1 MGGSKAST
9 TTSSTSPWR
18 PQADALR
25 GIFDSAGN
33 TFNENRDRYYEGPF
47 SAGMNDTQQR
57 SLDQTLNTADAFG
70 DFAGTLGGQSGR
82 LGGSYDS
89 ALAIT
94 QGLRGGDPIAQ
105 ELARRSL
112 EDPTAGILN
121 TASQYANNPAIDG
134 MIDGV
139 GRDISR
145 NLREND
151 LISLNLGA
159 AGAGNMNSSRAGAA
173 EAILMRGAQDRL
185 GDVSS
190 AIRGDAWNS
199 GLNIALNQNDA
210 SFRNALAASN
220 QDINT
225 RLAAGQNFMNL
236 GGVGTTLGSMSLDS
250 MGNQASLTGNVGNAR
265 QAEDQRLI
273 NENIAQFQNKENTDW
288 SRLGNYYGIVGDKSW
303 GSEGTQTTKT
313 PGPSGLQTALGA
325 AMTVGGIAAAPFTGG
340 MSLGLTGMG
349 MQTLSGG
356 GGGGA
361 PSVPMAGYGG
371 GGQVGYGGGSWNG
384 MGQSIRNWMNPVPSA
399 IPSTA
404 GSLAGTSFVRG
415 PNGQPVPA
423 L

>member
-1 MGGSKAST
+1 MGGSKTST
-9 TTSSTSPWR
+9 TTSSTSPWK
-18 PQADALR
+18 PQGDALR

-33 TFNENRDRYYEGPF
+33 IFNENKDRYYEGPF
-47 SAGMNDTQQR
+47 SAGMNDTQR
-57 SLDQTLNTADAFG
+57 ISLDQTLGNADAFG
-70 DFAGTLGGQSGR
+70 TFANTLSGQSDR
-82 LGGSYDS
+82 LSGSYDS
-89 ALAIT
+89 ALGIT
-94 QGLRGGDPIAQ
+94 QGLQGGDPIAQ
-105 ELARRSL
+105 ELARRAM
-112 EDPTAGILN
+112 EDPTSGILN
-121 TASQYANNPAIDG
+121 TASQFANNPFMDG
-134 MIDGV
+134 MIDNV

-145 NLREND
+145 NLRESD
-151 LISLNLGA
+151 LTSLNLGA

-185 GDVSS
+185 GDISS
-190 AIRGDAWNS
+190 GIRGNAFNA
-199 GLNIALNQNDA
+199 GLDMAANQRE
-210 SFRNALAASN
+210 SMFRNALTSSN

-236 GGVGTTLGSMSLDS
+236 GGVGTTLGSMALDS
-250 MGNQASLTGNVGNAR
+250 RGNQAALTGNVGNAL
-265 QAEDQRLI
+265 QGEEQRKI
-273 NENIAQFQNKENTDW
+273 DENIAQFQNKENTDW
-288 SRLGNYYGIVGDKSW
+288 SRLGNYYGLVGDKSW
-303 GSEGTQTTKT
+303 GSEGVQSTKT

-349 MQTLSGG
+349 MQALNG

-384 MGQSIRNWMNPVPSA
+384 MGQSLRNWMNPVPSA

>member
-25 GIFDSAGN
+25 AIFDSAGN
-33 TFNENRDRYYEGPF
+33 IYNENKSRYYDGPF
-47 SAGMNDTQQR
+47 SAGMNDTQRR
-57 SLDQTLNTADAFG
+57 SLDQTLGTADAFG
-70 DFAGTLGGQSGR
+70 SFADTLGGQSDR
-82 LGGSYDS
+82 LSGSYDS
-89 ALAIT
+89 ALGIT
-94 QGLRGGDPIAQ
+94 RGLQGGDPIAQ
-105 ELARRSL
+105 ELTRRAL
-112 EDPTAGILN
+112 EDPTSGILN
-121 TASQYANNPAIDG
+121 TASQYANNPFIDG
-134 MIDGV
+134 MIDNV

-151 LISLNLGA
+151 LTSLNLGA

-185 GDVSS
+185 GDISS
-190 AIRGDAWNS
+190 GIRGNAFNA
-199 GLNIALNQNDA
+199 GLDMAANQRE
-210 SFRNALAASN
+210 SMFRNALTSSN

-236 GGVGTTLGSMSLDS
+236 GGVGTTLGSLSLDS
-250 MGNQASLTGNVGNAR
+250 RGNQAALTGNVGNAL
-265 QAEDQRLI
+265 QQEDQRKI
-273 NENIAQFQNKENTDW
+273 NEDIAQFQNKENTDW

-303 GSEGTQTTKT
+303 GSEGTQTTRT

-349 MQTLSGG
+349 MQTL

-361 PSVPMAGYGG
+361 APMVPMAGYG

-384 MGQSIRNWMNPVPSA
+384 LGQSIRNWMNPVPSA

-415 PNGQPVPA
+415 PNGQPVPV

>member
-1 MGGSKAST
+1 M
-9 TTSSTSPWR
+9 
-18 PQADALR
+18 
-25 GIFDSAGN
+25 
-33 TFNENRDRYYEGPF
+33 
-47 SAGMNDTQQR
+47 
-57 SLDQTLNTADAFG
+57 
-70 DFAGTLGGQSGR
+70 
-82 LGGSYDS
+82 
-89 ALAIT
+89 
-94 QGLRGGDPIAQ
+94 
-105 ELARRSL
+105 
-112 EDPTAGILN
+112 EDPTSGILN
-121 TASQYANNPAIDG
+121 TASQYANNPFIDG
-134 MIDGV
+134 MIDNV

-151 LISLNLGA
+151 LTSLNLGA

-185 GDVSS
+185 GDISS
-190 AIRGDAWNS
+190 TVRGNAFNA
-199 GLNIALNQNDA
+199 GLDMAANQRE
-210 SFRNALAASN
+210 SMFRNALTSSN

-236 GGVGTTLGSMSLDS
+236 GGVGTTLGSMALDS
-250 MGNQASLTGNVGNAR
+250 RGNQAALTGNVGNAQ
-265 QAEDQRLI
+265 QAEEQRGI
-273 NENIAQFQNKENTDW
+273 NEDIAQFQNKENTDW
-288 SRLGNYYGIVGDKSW
+288 SRLGNYYGLVGDKSW
-303 GSEGTQTTKT
+303 GSEGVQSTKT

-349 MQTLSGG
+349 MQALNG

-384 MGQSIRNWMNPVPSA
+384 MGQSMRNWMNPVPSA

-415 PNGQPVPA
+415 PNGQPIPA